1 MNRQNRIG
9 EYVRSLKASPGLG
22 GQVVFHKELPATEAC
37 FDSPARPW
45 PDEMQVLLK
54 GSGIS
59 SLYSHQVSAIDLV
72 RSGRHIV
79 VSTPT
84 ASGKTLVYNL
94 PVIEQILEDPLS
106 RALYLFPLKALA
118 QDQMKQ
124 FGELTACLDREQA
137 PTCAT
142 YDGDTSAWKR
152 KRSRELPPNVLL
164 TNPEMLHL
172 SLLAYHEKWAS
183 FWQGLT
189 HVVIDEVHTYRG
201 VMGSH
206 MAWVFRRMNRV
217 CAHYGVSPT
226 FVFCSAT
233 VGNPSELT
241 SRLTGL
247 DVQAVTKNSAPHGRR
262 HVLFINPEDG
272 AAQTAIKLL
281 RAALYRGLRTI
292 VYTQSRKLAE
302 LINIWVSQRAGSMAE
317 RISAYRA
324 GYLPEER
331 REIERRLSSGELL
344 AVISTSALE
353 LGIDIGSLDLCL
365 LVGYPGT
372 VMATWQRGGRVG
384 RSLQDSALVL
394 IAQEDALDQ
403 YFMRNPMDF
412 FKRSPEPA
420 VLNPGNPVIMG
431 RHLVCAAS
439 EITIRTDES
448 WLKERG
454 VSRAI
459 SKLESKGKLL
469 RSEDGKEIY
478 SARKFPQRGI
488 NLRGVG
494 QTYQIVSRNDGRT
507 IGAIDGFRA
516 YRETHPGAVYLH
528 RGESYVVDRLD
539 IETRTVEV
547 SPARV
552 DYFTRVRGDKTTEIL
567 EVFGE
572 KVVYATSV
580 SLGRLRIT
588 DQITGYE
595 RRHVRGQRLLNIVPL
610 DLPPQVFETEGLWIE
625 IPNEVQKATENA
637 YMHFMGGIHALE
649 HAAIG
654 ILPLMVLT
662 DRNDLGGISTPYHP
676 QVRKAA
682 VFVYDGIPGGVG
694 LSRQAFEKAEELLKK
709 TLNVIESCPCELG
722 CPSCVHSPK
731 CGSGNRP
738 IDKRAAI
745 FVLKGITESGEG
757 FFRSGQDRP
766 YAAMGEERMAKVERQ
781 KYKDGPDSIPR
792 FGVFDLETQLSAQE
806 VGGWHRADL
815 MRLSCAVLFDSE
827 RETFLEFREP
837 DIPELIERLSEL
849 DLIIGFN
856 LKRFDYKVL
865 SAYNDLDFW
874 SLPTLDILEDVHTR
888 LGYRLSLDHLA
899 GVTLGTQKTANGM
912 QALKWWKQ
920 GKIKEILEYCNKDVA
935 ITRDLFL
942 YGYKKSYL
950 LFMNKARKIV
960 RIPVDWRRNYL
971 IR

>member
-1 MNRQNRIG
+1 MKCKNRIG

-22 GQVVFHKELPATEAC
+22 RQVVFHKEVSATEAC
-37 FDSPARPW
+37 FNSPARPW
-45 PDEMQVLLK
+45 SDEMQVLLES
-54 GSGIS
+54 SGIS
-59 SLYSHQVSAIDLV
+59 RLYSHQVSAIDLV
-72 RSGRHIV
+72 RSGRHVV

-84 ASGKTLVYNL
+84 ASGKTMVYNL

-118 QDQMKQ
+118 QDQMKA
-124 FGELTACLDREQA
+124 FRELTACLDRERA

-152 KRSRELPPNVLL
+152 RRLRELPPNVLL

-172 SLLAYHEKWAS
+172 SLLAHHEKWAT

-217 CAHYGVSPT
+217 CAHYGVSPIL
-226 FVFCSAT
+226 VFCSAT

-241 SRLTGL
+241 SKLSGL
-247 DVQAVTKNSAPHGRR
+247 DVQAVTKNSAPHGRK
-262 HVLFINPEDG
+262 HVIFINPEDG

-281 RAALYRGLRTI
+281 RAALHRGLKTI

-302 LINIWVSQRAGSMAE
+302 LINIWVSQRAGSMANC
-317 RISAYRA
+317 ISAYRA

-331 REIERRLSSGELL
+331 REIERKLSSGELL

-403 YFMRNPMDF
+403 YFMRNPEDF
-412 FKRSPEPA
+412 LKRPPESA
-420 VLNPGNPVIMG
+420 VLNPENPVIVA
-431 RHLVCAAS
+431 RHLECAAS
-439 EITIRTDES
+439 EVTIRTDETL
-448 WLKERG
+448 LKERE
-454 VSRAI
+454 VAKAI

-469 RSEDGKEIY
+469 RSENGKELY
-478 SARKFPQRGI
+478 SARKYPQRGI

-494 QTYQIVSRNDGRT
+494 QTFQIVSRNDGRT

-516 YRETHPGAVYLH
+516 CRETHPGAVYLH

-547 SPARV
+547 SPAKV
-552 DYFTRVRGDKTTEIL
+552 DYFTRVRGNKTTEIL

-572 KVVYATSV
+572 KGVYGTSV

-588 DQITGYE
+588 DRITGYE
-595 RRHVRGQRLLNIVPL
+595 KKHVRGQRLLNIVPL

-625 IPNEVQKATENA
+625 IPDEVRKATEKA

-654 ILPLMVLT
+654 ILPLLVLT

-682 VFVYDGIPGGVG
+682 VFVYDGVPGGVG
-694 LSRQAFEKAEELLKK
+694 LSRQAFKKAEELLQK
-709 TLNVIESCPCELG
+709 TLKVIESCPCEQG

-738 IDKRAAI
+738 IDKMAAI
-745 FVLKGITESGEG
+745 FVLRDIIESRAEG
-757 FFRSGQDRP
+757 REQGAWGKRKKEKEQ
-766 YAAMGEERMAKVERQ
+766 GAKEERQ
-781 KYKDGPDSIPR
+781 KLEKAPGSIPR

-815 MRLSCAVLFDSE
+815 MRVSCAVLFDSE
-827 RETFLEFREP
+827 RDAFLEFREP
-837 DIPELIERLSEL
+837 DISKLIEHLSEL
-849 DLIIGFN
+849 PLIIGFN

-865 SAYNDLDFW
+865 SAYSDLDFW
-874 SLPTLDILEDVHTR
+874 GLPTLDILENVYTR

-899 GVTLGTQKTANGM
+899 GVTLGTQKTADGM

-920 GKIKEILEYCNKDVA
+920 GKIKEILEYCSKDVA

-942 YGYKKSYL
+942 YGYKKGYL
-950 LFMNKARKIV
+950 LFRNKAGKVV
-960 RIPVDWRRNYL
+960 RIPVDWG
-971 IR
+971 

>member
-1 MNRQNRIG
+1 MKCKNRIG

-22 GQVVFHKELPATEAC
+22 RQVVFHKEVPATEAC
-37 FDSPARPW
+37 FNSPARPW
-45 PDEMQVLLK
+45 SDEMQVLLE

-59 SLYSHQVSAIDLV
+59 RLYSHQVSAIDLV

-84 ASGKTLVYNL
+84 ASGKTLVYSL
-94 PVIEQILEDPLS
+94 PVIEQILENPLS

-118 QDQMKQ
+118 QDQMKA
-124 FGELTACLDREQA
+124 FRELTACLDRERA

-152 KRSRELPPNVLL
+152 KRLRELPPNVLL

-172 SLLAYHEKWAS
+172 SLLAHHEKWAT

-217 CAHYGVSPT
+217 CAHYGVSPIL
-226 FVFCSAT
+226 VFCSAT

-241 SRLTGL
+241 SKLSGL
-247 DVQAVTKNSAPHGRR
+247 DVQAVTKNSAPHGRK
-262 HVLFINPEDG
+262 HVIFINPEDG

-281 RAALYRGLRTI
+281 RAALHRGLRTI

-302 LINIWVSQRAGSMAE
+302 LINIWVSQRAGSMAK

-331 REIERRLSSGELL
+331 REIERKLSSGELL

-403 YFMRNPMDF
+403 YFMLNPGDF
-412 FKRSPEPA
+412 FKRPPESA

-439 EITIRTDES
+439 EVTIRTDES
-448 WLKERG
+448 WLKERE
-454 VSRAI
+454 VAKAI

-469 RSEDGKEIY
+469 RSENGKELY
-478 SARKFPQRGI
+478 SVRKFPQRGI

-494 QTYQIVSRNDGRT
+494 QTYQIVSRTDGRT

-516 YRETHPGAVYLH
+516 FRETHPGAVYLH

-539 IETRTVEV
+539 IETRIVEV
-547 SPARV
+547 SPAKV
-552 DYFTRVRGDKTTEIL
+552 DYFTRVRGNKTTEIL
-567 EVFGE
+567 EVFG
-572 KVVYATSV
+572 KKGVYGTSV
-580 SLGRLRIT
+580 FLGRLRIT
-588 DQITGYE
+588 DRITGYE

-625 IPNEVQKATENA
+625 IPNEVRKATEKA

-654 ILPLMVLT
+654 ILPLLVLT

-682 VFVYDGIPGGVG
+682 VFVYDGVPGGVG
-694 LSRQAFEKAEELLKK
+694 LSRQAFEKAEELLQK
-709 TLNVIESCPCELG
+709 TLKVIESCPCELG

-745 FVLKGITESGEG
+745 FVLRGIVEIRQG
-757 FFRSGQDRP
+757 FRSKGKREKGQ
-766 YAAMGEERMAKVERQ
+766 GAKDKRQ
-781 KYKDGPDSIPR
+781 KLEKAPGSIPR

-815 MRLSCAVLFDSE
+815 MKVSCAVLFDSG
-827 RETFLEFREP
+827 RDALLEFLEP

-865 SAYNDLDFW
+865 SAYSDLDFW
-874 SLPTLDILEDVHTR
+874 GLPTLDILEDVYTR

-899 GVTLGTQKTANGM
+899 SVTLGTQKTADGM
-912 QALKWWKQ
+912 QALRWWKQ

-942 YGYKKSYL
+942 YGYKKGYL
-950 LFMNKARKIV
+950 LFKNKARKIV
-960 RIPVDWRRNYL
+960 RIPVDWGHNFL

>member
-1 MNRQNRIG
+1 MKCQNSIG
-9 EYVRSLKASPGLG
+9 DYVRSLKASPGLG
-22 GQVVFHKELPATEAC
+22 RQVVFHKELPATEAC
-37 FDSPARPW
+37 FGSPARPW
-45 PDEMQVLLK
+45 PDEMRALLK

-59 SLYSHQVSAIDLV
+59 RLYSHQVSGIDLV
-72 RSGRHIV
+72 RSGRHVV

-94 PVIEQILEDPLS
+94 PVIEQILKDPLS

-118 QDQMKQ
+118 QDQMKA
-124 FGELTACLDREQA
+124 FGELTACLDRERA

-152 KRSRELPPNVLL
+152 KRLRELPPNVLL

-189 HVVIDEVHTYRG
+189 HVIIDEVHTYRG

-233 VGNPSELT
+233 VGNPAELT
-241 SRLTGL
+241 SGLTGL
-247 DVQAVTKNSAPHGRR
+247 DVQAVAKNSAPHGRR
-262 HVLFINPEDG
+262 HMLFINPEDG

-281 RAALYRGLRTI
+281 RAALSRGLRTI

-302 LINIWVSQRAGSMAE
+302 LINIWVSQRAGSMAG
-317 RISAYRA
+317 RISTYRA

-403 YFMRNPMDF
+403 YFMRNPGDF
-412 FKRSPEPA
+412 LRRSPEPA
-420 VLNPGNPVIMG
+420 VLNPENPVIMG

-439 EITIRTDES
+439 EITIRTDEP
-448 WLKERG
+448 WLKERE
-454 VSRAI
+454 VSRVI
-459 SKLESKGKLL
+459 SKLESEGKLL
-469 RSEDGKEIY
+469 RSEDGKELY

-494 QTYQIVSRNDGRT
+494 RTYQIVSGNDGRT

-552 DYFTRVRGDKTTEIL
+552 DYFTRVRGNKTTEIL
-567 EVFGE
+567 EVLG
-572 KVVYATSV
+572 KKRVYATSI

-588 DQITGYE
+588 DRITGYE
-595 RRHVRGQRLLNIVPL
+595 KRHVRGQRLLNIVSL
-610 DLPPQVFETEGLWIE
+610 DLPPQVFETEGLWVE
-625 IPNEVQKATENA
+625 IPDEVRRATENA
-637 YMHFMGGIHALE
+637 CMHFMGGIHALE

-694 LSRQAFEKAEELLKK
+694 LSRQAFEKAGELLQK
-709 TLNVIESCPCELG
+709 TLKVIESCPCELG

-738 IDKRAAI
+738 IDKRAAV
-745 FVLKGITESGEG
+745 FVLKGITGSREA
-757 FFRSGQDRP
+757 FFRSGKDRP
-766 YAAMGEERMAKVERQ
+766 YAAEVERQ
-781 KYKDGPDSIPR
+781 KYKNNPDSIPR

-815 MRLSCAVLFDSE
+815 MRVSCAVLFDSG
-827 RETFLEFREP
+827 RDAFLEFREP
-837 DIPELIERLSEL
+837 EIPELIDRLSEL

-865 SAYNDLDFW
+865 SAYSDLDFW
-874 SLPTLDILEDVHTR
+874 SLPTLDILEDVYRR
-888 LGYRLSLDHLA
+888 LGYRLSLNHLA
-899 GVTLGTQKTANGM
+899 GVTLGTKKTADGI

-942 YGYKKSYL
+942 YGYKKGYL
-950 LFMNKARKIV
+950 LFRNKAGKVV
-960 RIPVDWRRNYL
+960 RIPVDWSRNFL

>member
-1 MNRQNRIG
+1 MKCKNRIG

-22 GQVVFHKELPATEAC
+22 RQVVFHKEVSATEAC
-37 FDSPARPW
+37 FNSPARPW
-45 PDEMQVLLK
+45 SDEMQVLLES
-54 GSGIS
+54 SGIS
-59 SLYSHQVSAIDLV
+59 RLYSHQVSAIDLV
-72 RSGRHIV
+72 RSGRHVV

-84 ASGKTLVYNL
+84 ASGKTMVYNL

-118 QDQMKQ
+118 QDQMKA
-124 FGELTACLDREQA
+124 FRELTACLDRERA

-152 KRSRELPPNVLL
+152 RRLRELPPNVLL

-172 SLLAYHEKWAS
+172 SLLAHHEKWAT

-217 CAHYGVSPT
+217 CAHYGVSPIL
-226 FVFCSAT
+226 VFCSAT

-241 SRLTGL
+241 SKLSGL
-247 DVQAVTKNSAPHGRR
+247 DVQAVTKNSAPHGRK
-262 HVLFINPEDG
+262 HVIFINPEDG

-281 RAALYRGLRTI
+281 RAALHRGLKTI

-302 LINIWVSQRAGSMAE
+302 LINIWVSQKAGSMANC
-317 RISAYRA
+317 ISAYRA

-331 REIERRLSSGELL
+331 REIERKLSSGELL

-403 YFMRNPMDF
+403 YFMRNPEDF
-412 FKRSPEPA
+412 LKRPPESA
-420 VLNPGNPVIMG
+420 VLNPENPVIVA
-431 RHLVCAAS
+431 RHLECAAS
-439 EITIRTDES
+439 EVTIRTDETL
-448 WLKERG
+448 LKERE
-454 VSRAI
+454 VAKAI

-469 RSEDGKEIY
+469 RSENGKELY
-478 SARKFPQRGI
+478 SARKYPQRGI

-494 QTYQIVSRNDGRT
+494 QTFQIVSRNDGRT

-516 YRETHPGAVYLH
+516 CRETHPGAVYLH

-547 SPARV
+547 SPAKV
-552 DYFTRVRGDKTTEIL
+552 DYFTRVRGNKTTEIL

-572 KVVYATSV
+572 KGVYGTSV

-588 DQITGYE
+588 DRITGYE

-625 IPNEVQKATENA
+625 IPDEVRKATEKA

-654 ILPLMVLT
+654 ILPLLVLT

-682 VFVYDGIPGGVG
+682 VFVYDGVPGGVG
-694 LSRQAFEKAEELLKK
+694 LSRQAFKKAEELLQK
-709 TLNVIESCPCELG
+709 TLKVIESCPCEQG

-738 IDKRAAI
+738 IDKKAAI
-745 FVLKGITESGEG
+745 FVLRGIIESRAEGREQGAWGKRKKEKGQG
-757 FFRSGQDRP
+757 
-766 YAAMGEERMAKVERQ
+766 AKEERQ
-781 KYKDGPDSIPR
+781 KLEKAPGSIPR

-815 MRLSCAVLFDSE
+815 MRVSCAVLFDSG
-827 RETFLEFREP
+827 RDAFLEFREP
-837 DIPELIERLSEL
+837 DIPELIKRLSEL
-849 DLIIGFN
+849 PLIIGFN

-865 SAYNDLDFW
+865 SAYSDLDFW
-874 SLPTLDILEDVHTR
+874 GLPTLDILEDVYTR

-912 QALKWWKQ
+912 QALRWWKQ

-942 YGYKKSYL
+942 YGYKKGYL
-950 LFMNKARKIV
+950 LFRNKAGKVV
-960 RIPVDWRRNYL
+960 RIPVDWG
-971 IR
+971 

>member
-1 MNRQNRIG
+1 MGDRPSLRIMKCQNRIG
-9 EYVRSLKASPGLG
+9 EYVRSLKASSGLG
-22 GQVVFHKELPATEAC
+22 RQVVFHKELPAIKAC

-45 PDEMQVLLK
+45 PDEMQVLLEA
-54 GSGIS
+54 SGIS
-59 SLYSHQVSAIDLV
+59 RLYSHQVSAIDLI
-72 RSGRHIV
+72 RSGRHVV

-118 QDQMKQ
+118 QDQMKA
-124 FGELTACLDREQA
+124 FGELIACLDRERA

-152 KRSRELPPNVLL
+152 KRLRELPPNVLL

-172 SLLAYHEKWAS
+172 SLLAHHEKWAT

-201 VMGSH
+201 IMGSH

-217 CAHYGVSPT
+217 CAHYGVSPIL
-226 FVFCSAT
+226 VFCSAT

-241 SRLTGL
+241 SKLSGL
-247 DVQAVTKNSAPHGRR
+247 NVQAVTKNSAPHGRR
-262 HVLFINPEDG
+262 HVIFINPEDG

-281 RAALYRGLRTI
+281 RAALHRGLRTI

-302 LINIWVSQRAGSMAE
+302 LINIWVSQRAGSMAK

-331 REIERRLSSGELL
+331 REIERKLSNGELL

-403 YFMRNPMDF
+403 YFMRNPQDF
-412 FKRSPEPA
+412 LKRPPESA
-420 VLNPGNPVIMG
+420 VLNPENPVIMG
-431 RHLVCAAS
+431 RHLICAAS
-439 EITIRTDES
+439 EITIRTDETM
-448 WLKERG
+448 LKERG
-454 VSRAI
+454 VSKAI

-469 RSEDGKEIY
+469 RSENGKELY
-478 SARKFPQRGI
+478 SARKYPQRGI

-494 QTYQIVSRNDGRT
+494 QTFQIVSRNNGST

-516 YRETHPGAVYLH
+516 CRETHPGAVYLH
-528 RGESYVVDRLD
+528 RGKSYVVDRLD

-547 SPARV
+547 SPAKV
-552 DYFTRVRGDKTTEIL
+552 DYFTRVRGNKTTEIL
-567 EVFGE
+567 EVFG
-572 KVVYATSV
+572 KKGVYGTSV

-588 DQITGYE
+588 DRITGYE

-625 IPNEVQKATENA
+625 IPDEVRKATEKA

-654 ILPLMVLT
+654 ILPLLVLT

-682 VFVYDGIPGGVG
+682 VFVYDGVPGGVG
-694 LSRQAFEKAEELLKK
+694 LSRQAFEKAEELLQK
-709 TLNVIESCPCELG
+709 TLKVIESCPCELG

-738 IDKRAAI
+738 IDKRAAV
-745 FVLKGITESGEG
+745 FVLRGIIESKGQREG
-757 FFRSGQDRP
+757 GK
-766 YAAMGEERMAKVERQ
+766 GHGAKGERQ
-781 KYKDGPDSIPR
+781 KLKSTPGSIPR

-815 MRLSCAVLFDSE
+815 MRVSCAVLFDSE
-827 RETFLEFREP
+827 RDAFLEFREP
-837 DIPELIERLSEL
+837 DIPELIERISEL

-865 SAYNDLDFW
+865 SAYSDLDFW
-874 SLPTLDILEDVHTR
+874 GLPTLDILEDVYTR

-899 GVTLGTQKTANGM
+899 GVTLGTQKTADGM

-950 LFMNKARKIV
+950 LFRNKAGKTV
-960 RIPVDWRRNYL
+960 RIPVDWSRNFL

>member
-1 MNRQNRIG
+1 MKCQNGIE
-9 EYVRSLKASPGLG
+9 EYVSSLRASPVLG
-22 GQVVFHKELPATEAC
+22 RQVVFYKELPAIEAC
-37 FDSPARPW
+37 FNSPARPW
-45 PDEMQVLLK
+45 SDEVQMILE

-59 SLYSHQVSAIDLV
+59 RLYSHQALAIDLI
-72 RSGRHIV
+72 RSGRHAVI
-79 VSTPT
+79 STPT
-84 ASGKTLVYNL
+84 ASGKTMTYNL
-94 PVIEQILEDPLS
+94 PVIEQILENPLS

-118 QDQMKQ
+118 QDQMKA
-124 FGELTACLDREQA
+124 FRELAACSGQGRP

-152 KRSRELPPNVLL
+152 KRLRDLPPNVLL

-172 SLLAYHEKWAS
+172 SLLAYHEKWAT

-206 MAWVFRRMNRV
+206 MAWVFRRMHRV

-226 FVFCSAT
+226 LVFCSAT

-241 SRLTGL
+241 SKLSGL
-247 DVQAVTKNSAPHGRR
+247 KVQAVTKNSAPHGKR
-262 HVLFINPEDG
+262 HVIFINPEDG
-272 AAQTAIKLL
+272 ASQTAIKLL
-281 RAALYRGLRTI
+281 KAALHRGLRTI

-302 LINIWVSQRAGSMAE
+302 LINIWISQRAGPMAR

-331 REIERRLSSGELL
+331 REIENRLSNGELL

-384 RSLQDSALVL
+384 RSLRDSALVL

-403 YFMRNPMDF
+403 YFMRNPEDF
-412 FKRSPEPA
+412 FKRPPESA
-420 VLNPGNPVIMG
+420 VLNPENPVIMA
-431 RHLVCAAS
+431 RHLECAAS
-439 EITIRTDES
+439 EIPIRTHEK
-448 WLKERG
+448 WFKERG
-454 VSRAI
+454 ISRAV

-469 RSEDGKEIY
+469 RTEDGKELY
-478 SARKFPQRGI
+478 SARKFPQRSI
-488 NLRGVG
+488 NLRGIG
-494 QTYQIVSRNDGRT
+494 HTYQIVSVNDGRT

-516 YRETHPGAVYLH
+516 LRETHTGAVYLH
-528 RGESYVVDRLD
+528 RGETYVVERLD
-539 IETRTVEV
+539 TETRTVKV
-547 SPARV
+547 SVAKV
-552 DYFTRVRGDKTTEIL
+552 DYFTRVRGNKTTEIL
-567 EVFGE
+567 EISGE
-572 KVVYATSV
+572 KRVYGTKV
-580 SLGRLRIT
+580 SIGRLRIT
-588 DQITGYE
+588 DRITGYE

-610 DLPPQVFETEGLWIE
+610 DLPPQIFETEGLWID
-625 IPNEVQKATENA
+625 IPDEVQKSTVKA

-654 ILPLMVLT
+654 IIPLLVLT

-676 QVRKAA
+676 QVQRAA
-682 VFVYDGIPGGVG
+682 VFIYDGIPGGVG
-694 LSRQAFEKAEELLKK
+694 LSRQAFDRAEELLQK
-709 TLNVIESCPCELG
+709 TLKVIEDCPCELG

-738 IDKRAAI
+738 IDKTAAV
-745 FVLKGITESGEG
+745 FVLRGIIEG
-757 FFRSGQDRP
+757 KNVFRD
-766 YAAMGEERMAKVERQ
+766 
-781 KYKDGPDSIPR
+781 KDQRLENRGPAGKSRKRKPRDAPDPISR
-792 FGVFDLETQLSAQE
+792 FGVFDLETQISAE
-806 VGGWHRADL
+806 EAGGWHRADR
-815 MRLSCAVLFDSE
+815 MKVSCAVLFDSE
-827 RETFLEFREP
+827 TDSFLEFREP
-837 DIPELIERLSEL
+837 DVPQLIELLFEL
-849 DLIIGFN
+849 PLIIGFN

-865 SAYNDLDFW
+865 SAYSDMDFW
-874 SLPTLDILEDVHTR
+874 GLPTLDILEDVHR
-888 LGYRLSLDHLA
+888 ILGYRLSLDHLA

-912 QALKWWKQ
+912 QALKWWRQ
-920 GKIKEILEYCNKDVA
+920 GKIKKILEYCNKDVT

-942 YGYKKSYL
+942 YGYEKGYL
-950 LFMNKARKIV
+950 LFRNKAGKVI
-960 RIPVDWRRNYL
+960 RIPMDWGKFL

>member
-1 MNRQNRIG
+1 M
-9 EYVRSLKASPGLG
+9 
-22 GQVVFHKELPATEAC
+22 
-37 FDSPARPW
+37 
-45 PDEMQVLLK
+45 
-54 GSGIS
+54 
-59 SLYSHQVSAIDLV
+59 
-72 RSGRHIV
+72 

-84 ASGKTLVYNL
+84 ASGKTLVYSL

-118 QDQMKQ
+118 QDQMKA
-124 FGELTACLDREQA
+124 FRELTACLDRERA

-142 YDGDTSAWKR
+142 YDGDTSSWKR
-152 KRSRELPPNVLL
+152 KRLRELPPNVLL

-172 SLLAYHEKWAS
+172 SLLAHHEKWAF

-217 CAHYGVSPT
+217 CAHYGVSPIL
-226 FVFCSAT
+226 VFCSAT

-241 SRLTGL
+241 SKLSGL
-247 DVQAVTKNSAPHGRR
+247 NVQAVTQNSAPHGRK
-262 HVLFINPEDG
+262 HVIFINPEDG

-281 RAALYRGLRTI
+281 RAALHRGLRTI
-292 VYTQSRKLAE
+292 VYTQSRKFAE
-302 LINIWVSQRAGSMAE
+302 LINIWVSQRAGSMAK

-331 REIERRLSSGELL
+331 REIERKLSSGELL

-394 IAQEDALDQ
+394 IAREDALDQ
-403 YFMRNPMDF
+403 YFMRNPEDF
-412 FKRSPEPA
+412 LKRPPESA
-420 VLNPGNPVIMG
+420 VLNPENPVIMG
-431 RHLVCAAS
+431 RHLVCAAA
-439 EITIRTDES
+439 EVTIRTDES
-448 WLKERG
+448 WLKERE
-454 VSRAI
+454 VSKAI

-469 RSEDGKEIY
+469 RSENGKELY
-478 SARKFPQRGI
+478 SARKYPQRGI

-494 QTYQIVSRNDGRT
+494 QTFQIVSRSDSRT
-507 IGAIDGFRA
+507 IGVIDGFMA

-552 DYFTRVRGDKTTEIL
+552 DYFTRVRGNKTTEIL
-567 EVFGE
+567 EVFG
-572 KVVYATSV
+572 KKAVYGSSV
-580 SLGRLRIT
+580 YLGRLRIT
-588 DQITGYE
+588 DRITGYE
-595 RRHVRGQRLLNIVPL
+595 RRQVRGQRLLNIVPL

-625 IPNEVQKATENA
+625 IPSEVREATEKA

-654 ILPLMVLT
+654 ILPLLVLT
-662 DRNDLGGISTPYHP
+662 DRNDLGGISTPCHP

-682 VFVYDGIPGGVG
+682 VFVYDGVPGGVG
-694 LSRQAFEKAEELLKK
+694 LSRQAFEKAEELLQK
-709 TLNVIESCPCELG
+709 TLKVIESCPCELG

-738 IDKRAAI
+738 IDKMAAV
-745 FVLKGITESGEG
+745 FVLRGIIEGKGQGARVMGQGAKGERHKLKNTPG
-757 FFRSGQDRP
+757 
-766 YAAMGEERMAKVERQ
+766 
-781 KYKDGPDSIPR
+781 SIPQ

-815 MRLSCAVLFDSE
+815 MRVSCAVLFDSG
-827 RETFLEFREP
+827 RDAFLEFQEP
-837 DIPELIERLSEL
+837 NIPELIEHLSEL
-849 DLIIGFN
+849 PLIIGFN

-865 SAYNDLDFW
+865 SAYSDLNFW
-874 SLPTLDILEDVHTR
+874 GLPTLDILEDVHTR

-899 GVTLGTQKTANGM
+899 GVTLGTQKTADGM

-942 YGYKKSYL
+942 YGYKKGYL
-950 LFMNKARKIV
+950 LFRNKSGKVV
-960 RIPVDWRRNYL
+960 RIPVDWG
-971 IR
+971 